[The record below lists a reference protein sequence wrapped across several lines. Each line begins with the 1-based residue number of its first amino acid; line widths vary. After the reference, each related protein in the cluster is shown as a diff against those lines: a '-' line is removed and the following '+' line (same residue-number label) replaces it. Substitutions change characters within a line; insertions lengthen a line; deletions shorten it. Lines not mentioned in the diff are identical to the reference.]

1 MIPNNELPSQR
12 TELDGTTTR
21 MQIALYQLLSS
32 FQLDVMYTKAQ
43 TQDPGKFEL
52 GLKLGLRLDDY
63 SCHTMH
69 LPLGQGGWAWTHSAP
84 VWTNDYFRD
93 NRFLPY
99 RVVGAEGIRSI
110 LCVPFVRAGFLIYG
124 AKRSQ
129 NAFSEDVAKLLIEAI
144 DTLWRRTQSSPPGDE
159 PLIGDDQLAYRRYD
173 CSEREWNILYLLTL
187 GLSDEE
193 MAEILHIEASTI
205 RFHLRRL
212 QRKLECRNRTHLATT
227 ALRLGIVV

>member
-12 TELDGTTTR
+12 RELDGTTIR
-21 MQIALYQLLSS
+21 MQIALHQLLSS

-43 TQDPGKFEL
+43 TQNPREFQ
-52 GLKLGLRLDDY
+52 LGLRLGLRSDDY

-69 LPLGQGGWAWTHSAP
+69 LPFGQGGWAWTHSAP

-93 NRFLPY
+93 NRFQSY
-99 RVVGAEGIRSI
+99 RVVEVEGIRSI
-110 LCVPFVRAGFLIYG
+110 LCVPFVKAGFLIYG

-129 NAFSEDVAKLLIEAI
+129 NAFSEDVARLLIEAI
-144 DTLWRRTQSSPPGDE
+144 DTLWMRTQQAIFSNE
-159 PLIGDDQLAYRRYD
+159 LLIAGKQPAYRSYD

>member
-1 MIPNNELPSQR
+1 MIPNNEHPSQR
-12 TELDGTTTR
+12 SELDGTTTR

-43 TQDPGKFEL
+43 TQNPREFQ
-52 GLKLGLRLDDY
+52 LGLRLGLRSDTY
-63 SCHTMH
+63 SYHTMH
-69 LPLGQGGWAWTHSAP
+69 LPFGQGGLAWTHSAP
-84 VWTNDYFRD
+84 IWTNDYFRD
-93 NRFLPY
+93 NRFQSY
-99 RVVGAEGIRSI
+99 RIVGTEGIRSI
-110 LCVPFVRAGFLIYG
+110 LCVPFIHAGFLIYG

-144 DTLWRRTQSSPPGDE
+144 ETLWLRTRKATFCNEQSISGK
-159 PLIGDDQLAYRRYD
+159 PLLYRSYD

>member
-1 MIPNNELPSQR
+1 MLPNNELPSQR
-12 TELDGTTTR
+12 LELDGTTTR
-21 MQIALYQLLSS
+21 MQIALDQLLSS

-43 TQDPGKFEL
+43 TQDPGEFQ
-52 GLKLGLRLDDY
+52 LGLRLGLRSDEY
-63 SCHTMH
+63 GCHTMH
-69 LPLGQGGWAWTHSAP
+69 LPFGQGGWAWTHSAP
-84 VWTNDYFRD
+84 VWTNDYYRD
-93 NRFLPY
+93 NRFQSY
-99 RVVGAEGIRSI
+99 RIVEIEGIRSV
-110 LCVPFVRAGFLIYG
+110 LCVPFIRAGCLIYG

-144 DTLWRRTQSSPPGDE
+144 NTLWRRTQEATLSNELP
-159 PLIGDDQLAYRRYD
+159 IIADQPVYRRYD
-173 CSEREWNILYLLTL
+173 CSEREWNILYLLTM

>member
-12 TELDGTTTR
+12 LELDGTTTR

-43 TQDPGKFEL
+43 TQDPAKFQL
-52 GLKLGLRLDDY
+52 GLKLGLRSDEY
-63 SCHTMH
+63 SYHTMH
-69 LPLGQGGWAWTHSAP
+69 LPFGQGGWAWTHSAP
-84 VWTNDYFRD
+84 VWTNDYYRD
-93 NRFLPY
+93 NRFRSY
-99 RVVGAEGIRSI
+99 RVVEVEGIRSV

-144 DTLWRRTQSSPPGDE
+144 DALWRRTQEATLSNG
-159 PLIGDDQLAYRRYD
+159 PLIAENQPVYRRYD